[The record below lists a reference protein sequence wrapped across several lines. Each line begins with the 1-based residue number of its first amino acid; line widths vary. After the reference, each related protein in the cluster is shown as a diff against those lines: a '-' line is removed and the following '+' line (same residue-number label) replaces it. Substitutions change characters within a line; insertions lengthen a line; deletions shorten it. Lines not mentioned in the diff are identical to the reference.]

1 MVQAKS
7 LYSQLQDKL
16 GQLIPTKTDK
26 RPPLLLV
33 LGNPAT
39 HSVESGMF
47 FSFEGN
53 KKEHRFWSGIHKPTG
68 VLDLP
73 FEPGLSIEKLNKQ
86 RRDALFN
93 LKCDLPYRRHRTL
106 SISSVIA

>member
-16 GQLIPTKTDK
+16 GQLIPAKTDK

-53 KKEHRFWSGIHKPTG
+53 KKNIDSGAE
-68 VLDLP
+68 
-73 FEPGLSIEKLNKQ
+73 F
-86 RRDALFN
+86 
-93 LKCDLPYRRHRTL
+93 
-106 SISSVIA
+106 ISLQVY